1 MCYPCKAPTFK
12 YKSKYERL
20 ASPLFFMV
28 TKLVVDAGRLWT
40 NLDWST
46 GQPKFRTDHI
56 TKSGAAKAA
65 KMSGT
70 TMDSDAG
77 FRRLFI
83 SDQASMHRSS
93 ELPTV
98 GTVLQLERAAS

>member
-1 MCYPCKAPTFK
+1 
-12 YKSKYERL
+12 
-20 ASPLFFMV
+20 MV

-77 FRRLFI
+77 FRRLVI
-83 SDQASMHRSS
+83 SDQARESKHLAQELHFRCTVPASCRHVWELFCNWS
-93 ELPTV
+93 ELLRNFT
-98 GTVLQLERAAS
+98 TWSMSR